1 MNEIVYYDE
10 DDVYIGTY
18 DELLSVIIETI
29 GNFEY
34 EGAELTDEQ
43 YAIIEQKAHQ
53 QIIEMINQGTLIEKT
68 SPVCYE

>member
-43 YAIIEQKAHQ
+43 YAMIEQKAHQ

-68 SPVCYE
+68 APVWHE

>member
-18 DELLSVIIETI
+18 DELLFVIIETI